1 MKKLIIGV
9 LCFALGVYN
18 YYQLKNYDIIKRVLR
33 ELLNFD
39 EFDC

>member
-18 YYQLKNYDIIKRVLR
+18 YSYDIIKRVLR